1 MNMVYV
7 LIVIT
12 SNGHFYNP
20 VVPTMEFTT
29 REKCEQAI
37 SVFKN
42 ESRGKRGD
50 VEMRCVA
57 IDK

>member
-1 MNMVYV
+1 MFV

-20 VVPTMEFTT
+20 VIPALEFRTQAL
-29 REKCEQAI
+29 CEQAI
-37 SVFKN
+37 NTFKQ
-42 ESRGKRGD
+42 EAKDKRGN

-57 IDK
+57 IQK